1 MRILLAATVIVLFPV
16 VLVAIVGLADRG
28 LRAVLSFKALQQTRP
43 WIWITPGLVFMGTV
57 LVYPL
62 LDTLRLSLHD
72 ASGREYVGLENYA
85 WIFTAPGVVD
95 VLRNTAVWVTV
106 IPLVTLL
113 LGLVASVLIDR
124 VRYESFAK
132 SVLVMPTAISFVAA
146 AVMWSLVF
154 KFRPAGLP
162 QRGTL
167 NALWTLLGK
176 EPITWTVNPSTANA
190 ALVFIV
196 IWSYLGFVTIVL
208 SAALKGIP
216 DELLD
221 AARVDGASEW
231 QVFRYVTL
239 HQLKPAVIVV
249 TTTMVVW
256 VLKTFDVVFV
266 FTQGRYGTD
275 IIGVRVYNELFAAL
289 NWGRGSALATM
300 LFFAILP
307 IMVINIRRLFSTFG
321 AST

>member
-1 MRILLAATVIVLFPV
+1 
-16 VLVAIVGLADRG
+16 
-28 LRAVLSFKALQQTRP
+28 
-43 WIWITPGLVFMGTV
+43 
-57 LVYPL
+57 
-62 LDTLRLSLHD
+62 
-72 ASGREYVGLENYA
+72 
-85 WIFTAPGVVD
+85 
-95 VLRNTAVWVTV
+95 
-106 IPLVTLL
+106 
-113 LGLVASVLIDR
+113 
-124 VRYESFAK
+124 
-132 SVLVMPTAISFVAA
+132 
-146 AVMWSLVF
+146 
-154 KFRPAGLP
+154 
-162 QRGTL
+162 
-167 NALWTLLGK
+167 K